1 LRAIIRI
8 ESDSMK
14 QYLLLVL
21 AVFGLAAL
29 IPTESKAQVTISLGS
44 GYSDRGYYQRQ
55 PYYNR
60 EHAYRHYTYRHD
72 QRYYRLQRWH
82 NND

>member
-1 LRAIIRI
+1 
-8 ESDSMK
+8 MK

-21 AVFGLAAL
+21 AVFGLVAL

-55 PYYNR
+55 PYYYR
-60 EHAYRHYTYRHD
+60 EHAYRSYPYRHN
-72 QRYYRLQRWH
+72 QGYYRSHRSH